1 MATFTE
7 RARLLAD
14 PYWQGSFEHPFV
26 TGLQSGELRPEHFRF
41 YLLQDR
47 YYLEHFSKLYDLLGQ
62 KTQDGEVKALME
74 ENSLN
79 LAAGELFVREAFF
92 AELQITQTEIDQT
105 PVAPTTHHYVSH
117 LYRQLLEGGVAVAC
131 AGMLPCPWLYQE
143 IGEKM
148 IQQGSPNPL
157 YQRWIATYAT
167 TEGAQ
172 HLQRE
177 RQIVDRLYEEA
188 NEKQQE
194 QMLQSFYIS
203 SQLEYQ
209 FWEMALTLET
219 WPTGTEKAGGDIR
232 WSEVVAR
239 FSV

>member
-1 MATFTE
+1 MTTFTE

-26 TGLQSGELRPEHFRF
+26 TGLQSGELAAENFRY
-41 YLLQDR
+41 YLLQDW
-47 YYLEHFSKLYDLLGQ
+47 YYLEHFSKLYDLIGQ
-62 KTQDGEVKALME
+62 KTQDKEVKVLMA
-74 ENSLN
+74 ENSRN
-79 LAAGELFVREAFF
+79 LAAGELFVRETFF
-92 AELQITQTEIDQT
+92 DELQITQGEIDQT
-105 PVAPTTHHYVSH
+105 PVAQTAYHYVSH

-148 IQQGSPNPL
+148 IRQGSPNPL

-167 TEGAQ
+167 AEGAR

-177 RQIVDRLYEEA
+177 RQIVDRLYEA
-188 NEKQQE
+188 ADKKQQA
-194 QMLQSFYIS
+194 QMLQAFYIS

-219 WPTGTEKAGGDIR
+219 WPTGAKTSSKEAISNGT
-232 WSEVVAR
+232 S
-239 FSV
+239 